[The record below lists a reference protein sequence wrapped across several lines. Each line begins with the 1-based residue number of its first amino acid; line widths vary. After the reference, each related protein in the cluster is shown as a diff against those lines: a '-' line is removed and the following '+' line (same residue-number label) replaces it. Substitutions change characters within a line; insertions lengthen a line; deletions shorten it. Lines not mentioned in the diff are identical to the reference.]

1 MYNLEFSSLIN
12 TSLSIV
18 NDKTYYKTAK
28 NTALSATKNKAP
40 LNENTPA

>member
-1 MYNLEFSSLIN
+1 MN

-18 NDKTYYKTAK
+18 NDKMYYKTAK
-28 NTALSATKNKAP
+28 NTAFRATKNNAP